1 MGIHSMTELP
11 PDYLAQIGQ
20 QLATLSAFLAGF
32 AIAFIGLVLTIPKP
46 NPTAGWVA
54 GSAATAAAAFA
65 LSVVGWT
72 MIAIVL
78 HPAAPVLIKQTAHLQ
93 SARIVGGLG
102 FIIGIYSLVISLG
115 LSGWI
120 RSRALGWLT
129 TTIAIV
135 AASLMTWLI
144 V

>member
-1 MGIHSMTELP
+1 MIELP
-11 PDYLAQIGQ
+11 PDYLAQVGQ

-54 GSAATAAAAFA
+54 GSAAMAAAAFA
-65 LSVVGWT
+65 LSVVAWT
-72 MIAIVL
+72 MIALVL
-78 HPAAPVLIKQTAHLQ
+78 HPAAPTFIKQTAHLL
-93 SARIVGGLG
+93 SARLVGGLG
-102 FIIGIYSLVISLG
+102 FMIGVYSLVVSLG

-129 TTIAIV
+129 TSVAVV
-135 AASLMTWLI
+135 AALLMTWLI
-144 V
+144 A

>member
-1 MGIHSMTELP
+1 MTELP

-32 AIAFIGLVLTIPKP
+32 AIAFIGVVLTVPKP

-54 GSAATAAAAFA
+54 GSAAIAAASFA
-65 LSVVGWT
+65 LSVVAST
-72 MIAIVL
+72 MIALVL
-78 HPAAPVLIKQTAHLQ
+78 HPAAPATIKQTAHLQ
-93 SARIVGGLG
+93 SARIVVGLG
-102 FIIGIYSLVISLG
+102 FIIGVYSLVTSLG

-129 TTIAIV
+129 TSVAVV
-135 AASLMTWLI
+135 AASLITWLI
-144 V
+144 A